1 MLYEEAI
8 MGPPGGIS
16 PVQRALYPNELQSP
30 GVERVRFQ
38 QRGPIV
44 APG

>member
-8 MGPPGGIS
+8 YIGPLGEIS
-16 PVQRALYPNELQSP
+16 TVQRALYPNELQSP

-38 QRGPIV
+38 PENL
-44 APG
+44 